1 MSLGQGLQ
9 PGVGHQAQD
18 HFGRAPLLPGHR
30 QLGRPEES
38 SSGKKKKLLKPVNWF
53 LNRFQSGFYVLLR
66 GLSYHGYLQRY
77 IPRWVDLKKAH

>member
-38 SSGKKKKLLKPVNWF
+38 SSGKKKKLLKPVLQLFIVNWF
-53 LNRFQSGFYVLLR
+53 LIRFQSGF
-66 GLSYHGYLQRY
+66 
-77 IPRWVDLKKAH
+77 I